1 MNDLNVVIKR
11 LENIED
17 AQRAYCCMTEVP
29 TPWPGSLNMCREWIA
44 QALGRYVEGYHLQLE
59 NGDVI
64 GHLYYAPSAQALI
77 PYNVEDGVGVL
88 YCEWIQRRYQGQG
101 HAKRL
106 FSAFLEDL
114 REEKAKGVF
123 VEASD
128 EQGQRHS
135 GSYIARGF
143 ELLQEFGH
151 RKLLYLPLEQAQISV
166 QVLVPEVKPRT
177 GKPVEIMIL
186 AGYMCPHEASTHLL
200 LREVARE
207 FVEDVVLREAWL
219 TPDTLKEYG
228 SSHGIFINGRKKLM
242 GAETEAAVRQAIVEE
257 F

>member
-1 MNDLNVVIKR
+1 MNDLKVDIRR
-11 LENIED
+11 LENVED
-17 AQRAYCCMTEVP
+17 AQKAYCCMTEVP
-29 TPWPGSLNMCREWIA
+29 TPWPGSLHMCREWIA

-64 GHLYYAPSAQALI
+64 GHLYYAPSTRALI
-77 PYNVEDGVGVL
+77 PYNVEDGVSVL
-88 YCEWIQRRYQGQG
+88 YCEWIQQGYQGQG
-101 HAKRL
+101 NAKRL
-106 FSAFLEDL
+106 FSAFLDGL

-123 VEASD
+123 FEASD
-128 EQGQRHS
+128 SLGLGHS
-135 GSYIARGF
+135 ESYIARGF

-166 QVLVPEVKPRT
+166 QVLPPEIKPRS

-186 AGYMCPHEASTHLL
+186 AGYMCPHEASTQLL

-207 FVEDVVLREAWL
+207 FGEDVVLREAWL
-219 TPDTLKEYG
+219 TPDTLQEYG
-228 SSHGIFINGRKKLM
+228 SSHGIFINGRRKLV
-242 GAETEAAVRQAIVEE
+242 GAETEEAIRQAIVEE